1 MRAPPSGCAAGKLR
15 SAAPSGMAALDERPL
30 PVTLPRPMNYRHAF
44 HAGNFA
50 DVVKHALLAR
60 VIAHLCRKDTA
71 FRVIDTH
78 AGAGMTDLD
87 SDEARRGAE
96 WQDGI
101 GRVWQHPFAPATA
114 ALLAPY
120 LSAIAAYN
128 PGSALKRYPGSPLL
142 IRQWLRPQD
151 RLIACELEPGAARA
165 LSRNLHGDTRIKAIA
180 IDGWTALN
188 AYIPPKEKRG
198 LVLIDPPYER
208 EDEFRRAADAVG
220 AAQRKW
226 PVGTI
231 LLWYPVKD
239 QRDIA
244 RFTKQLAGMDLAKSL
259 QIQLSRTGAT
269 GTKLRGTGLIVV
281 NAPWTLQA
289 EAQILLPA
297 LANVFW
303 PDEGNDIRIA
313 PLSPL

>member
-1 MRAPPSGCAAGKLR
+1 
-15 SAAPSGMAALDERPL
+15 
-30 PVTLPRPMNYRHAF
+30 MNYRHAF

-60 VIAHLCRKDTA
+60 VVVHLCKKEQP

-78 AGAGMTDLD
+78 AGAGLTDLS

-96 WQDGI
+96 WQNGI
-101 GRVWQHPFAPATA
+101 GRVWQYPFAADAA
-114 ALLAPY
+114 ALLEPY

-128 PGSALKRYPGSPLL
+128 PGDALKVYPGSPLL
-142 IRQWLRPQD
+142 VRHWLRSQD

-165 LSRNLHGDTRIKAIA
+165 LSQNLQGDRRLKAIT
-180 IDGWTALN
+180 IDGWTGLN

-208 EDEFRRAADAVG
+208 DNELQRAADAVG
-220 AAQRKW
+220 AAHRKW
-226 PVGTI
+226 PGGT
-231 LLWYPVKD
+231 LMLWYPVKE
-239 QRDIA
+239 QREIA
-244 RFTKQLAGMDLAKSL
+244 RFIRQLSGLSLAKSL
-259 QIQLSRTGAT
+259 QIQLSRKAT
-269 GTKLRGTGLIVV
+269 ADTRLRGTGLIVV

-297 LANVFW
+297 LSGAFW
-303 PDEGNDIRIA
+303 PGQSIEIRIA
-313 PLSPL
+313 PLPSR

>member
-1 MRAPPSGCAAGKLR
+1 
-15 SAAPSGMAALDERPL
+15 
-30 PVTLPRPMNYRHAF
+30 MNYRHAF

-60 VIAHLCRKDTA
+60 VVAHLRKKDTP

-78 AGAGMTDLD
+78 AGAGLTDLA

-101 GRVWQHPFAPATA
+101 GRVWHHPFEAEVA
-114 ALLAPY
+114 ALLEPY

-128 PGSALKRYPGSPLL
+128 PERELKRYPGSPLL
-142 IRQWLRPQD
+142 IRQWLRAQD
-151 RLIACELEPGAARA
+151 RLIACELEPAAARA

-188 AYIPPKEKRG
+188 AYIPPREKRG
-198 LVLIDPPYER
+198 LVLIDPPYEQ
-208 EDEFRRAADAVG
+208 ENELQRAADAVG
-220 AAQRKW
+220 AAHRKW
-226 PVGTI
+226 AGGTI

-239 QRDIA
+239 QREIA
-244 RFTKQLAGMDLAKSL
+244 RFIKQLASMTLAKSL
-259 QIQLSRTGAT
+259 QIQLSRSAITG
-269 GTKLRGTGLIVV
+269 GKLRGTGLIVV
-281 NAPWTLQA
+281 NAPWTLQT

-297 LANVFW
+297 LSQAFW
-303 PDEGNDIRIA
+303 PGETIELRIA
-313 PLSPL
+313 ALQTS

>member
-1 MRAPPSGCAAGKLR
+1 
-15 SAAPSGMAALDERPL
+15 
-30 PVTLPRPMNYRHAF
+30 MNYRHAF

-60 VIAHLCRKDTA
+60 VIAHLCKKESA

-78 AGAGMTDLD
+78 AGAGLTDLS

-101 GRVWQHPFAPATA
+101 GRVWQHPFDSNVA

-120 LSAIAAYN
+120 LSAIAACN
-128 PGSALKRYPGSPLL
+128 PDGVLKRYLGSPLL

-151 RLIACELEPGAARA
+151 RLIACELEPGATRA
-165 LSRNLHGDTRIKAIA
+165 LSRNLHGDERIKAIA

-198 LVLIDPPYER
+198 LVLIDPPYEQAN
-208 EDEFRRAADAVG
+208 ELQRAADAVG
-220 AAQRKW
+220 AAHRKW
-226 PVGTI
+226 PSGTMM
-231 LLWYPVKD
+231 LWYPVKD
-239 QRDIA
+239 QREIA
-244 RFTKQLAGMDLAKSL
+244 RFTRQLTSMSLAKSL
-259 QIQLSRTGAT
+259 QIQLSRRQAADG
-269 GTKLRGTGLIVV
+269 KLRGTGLIVV
-281 NAPWTLQA
+281 NAPWTLPT

-297 LANVFW
+297 LSNALW
-303 PDEGNDIRIA
+303 PGESNEIRVA
-313 PLSPL
+313 TLSM